1 MPLYIIKKGGKTTFM
16 KEKLLHGKFF
26 RKIYGIWK
34 WIQEGFM
41 KKETEGL
48 LLAGEEQALRTN

>member
-1 MPLYIIKKGGKTTFM
+1 MGNSSEILSQNLRNM
-16 KEKLLHGKFF
+16 EMDS
-26 RKIYGIWK
+26 
-34 WIQEGFM
+34 GFM